1 MNQTDQIV
9 VASKKPRLAY
19 IDIAKGI
26 LICCLLYGHIRVYGP
41 MEDMWDNVMRVM
53 SHTGGLYGAFF
64 MQSFFI
70 ITGFCSSFKDKF
82 IPFLWKNLKTLL
94 IPAILLF
101 LFSEYYKLLVFGDEG
116 GAILPLEK
124 LAGWVDLKAPWFV
137 LAMFWGR
144 IIYWWI
150 SRVTVKIQ
158 ILVLFMLYI
167 LGLLCNMYEV
177 HNYQFFQHTLLLL
190 PYIFVGQLW
199 KGHKDIVDAYLKPVA
214 IFGACS
220 ILLQNI
226 LSQAGVFSM
235 PEHDF
240 AICVS
245 IKNFPLHILNS
256 ITGTAFVIF
265 ISKRISNNR
274 FLERMGLGTLLIYLW
289 NDIVYRSIVRLL
301 WPIYCPDN
309 IVLCVVFHVIALAL
323 CYASL
328 YFIIRPLYQGKYLKW
343 IMGKY

>member
-1 MNQTDQIV
+1 MVD
-9 VASKKPRLAY
+9 KKPRLPY

-26 LICCLLYGHIRVYGP
+26 LICCMLYGHIRVYGP
-41 MEDMWDNVMRVM
+41 MEGMWDNVMRAM

-64 MQSFFI
+64 MQAFFI
-70 ITGFCSSFKDKF
+70 ITGFCSSFKERF
-82 IPFLWKNLKTLL
+82 CQFLWKNLKSLL

-101 LFSEYYKLLVFGDEG
+101 LLSEYYKILVLGDEG
-116 GAILPLEK
+116 GAFFPILK

-144 IIYWWI
+144 IIYWGI
-150 SRVTVKIQ
+150 SRVGTRIQ
-158 ILVLFMLYI
+158 ILVLSLLYF
-167 LGLLCNMYEV
+167 LGLYCNLYKV
-177 HNYQFFQHTLLLL
+177 HNYQFFQHTFLLL

-199 KGHKDIVDAYLKPVA
+199 KRHIRILDNYLKPLA
-214 IFGACS
+214 IFGAFS

-226 LSQAGVFSM
+226 LSQVGVFSM

-240 AICVS
+240 AICIS

-256 ITGTAFVIF
+256 VTGTAFVVY
-265 ISKRISNNR
+265 ISKRIFHNQ

-289 NDIVYRSIVRLL
+289 NGIVYRSIVRLL
-301 WPIYCPDN
+301 YPVYNPDN
-309 IVLCVVFHVIALAL
+309 YMLCAVYHIVTLSL
-323 CYASL
+323 CYLSF
-328 YFIIRPLYQGKYLKW
+328 YYIIFPLYQSKYLKW